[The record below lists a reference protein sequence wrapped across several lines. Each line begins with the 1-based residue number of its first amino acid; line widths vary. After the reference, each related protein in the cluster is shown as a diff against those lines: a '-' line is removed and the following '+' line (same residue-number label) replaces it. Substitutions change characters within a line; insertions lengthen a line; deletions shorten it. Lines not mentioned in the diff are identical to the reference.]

1 MTGRP
6 TEDAIVQ
13 EVLAALDTM
22 DEEVTQWESSFLES
36 LLHQRFPLT
45 AKQHAVL
52 VRMAEAYL
60 DPLLAGELRGQQRLF
75 A

>member
-1 MTGRP
+1 
-6 TEDAIVQ
+6 
-13 EVLAALDTM
+13 M

-52 VRMAEAYL
+52 VRVAKVCCLTHCWRE
-60 DPLLAGELRGQQRLF
+60 ELRGQQRLF